1 MAARS
6 RVQSDGG
13 CRWSHGVGRDAW
25 EREGGIVS
33 CRKHRMDGME
43 REDARRKEPGS
54 LQIRHTGARAMGT
67 ND

>member
-1 MAARS
+1 
-6 RVQSDGG
+6 
-13 CRWSHGVGRDAW
+13 VGRDAW

-33 CRKHRMDGME
+33 CRKHGMDGME
-43 REDARRKEPGS
+43 REDARRKETGS

>member
-1 MAARS
+1 
-6 RVQSDGG
+6 
-13 CRWSHGVGRDAW
+13 VGRDAW

-33 CRKHRMDGME
+33 CRRHGME
-43 REDARRKEPGS
+43 REDARRKEVSPGS